1 MNERQPAVPINTNK
15 TLPPLTDEEQ
25 TVIETLRGLQFGTI
39 EIVVHQSRIMQ
50 VVRSERM
57 RFADR

>member
-1 MNERQPAVPINTNK
+1 MNDRKPVVPINTEQ

-25 TVIETLRGLQFGTI
+25 AVIETLRGLQFGTI